1 MFSSHAFNVLIAFDL
16 IYLLAKFKFEDLQ
29 SVKNAKL
36 YSGVQR
42 FYESRHKCGDRGAIV
57 ATFVKEKKQWP
68 NFLSYFGFNLSK
80 N

>member
-36 YSGVQR
+36 WR
-42 FYESRHKCGDRGAIV
+42 LWKLL
-57 ATFVKEKKQWP
+57 VKLTKILGE
-68 NFLSYFGFNLSK
+68 FLIT
-80 N
+80 